1 MATMHIKKLSLLNK
15 FYLSAPWEM
24 YRNSMENVHTGVR
37 VERVNSK
44 QLWGNKS
51 LLWKLQ
57 KS

>member
-1 MATMHIKKLSLLNK
+1 MHIKKLSLLNK
-15 FYLSAPWEM
+15 FYLSASWEM
-24 YRNSMENVHTGVR
+24 YINSMENMHTGVR
-37 VERVNSK
+37 VERVNNK

>member
-37 VERVNSK
+37 VERVNNK

-51 LLWKLQ
+51 LLWK
-57 KS
+57 